1 MKPARKLSRPDL
13 PAHMLSVIA
22 SEFDDDL
29 RAAELFEQFLQ
40 QKDYSRVFAST
51 LVDVASGSS
60 REGWEIRRLAV
71 LMLEHQVLKIADHD
85 LDEFDFLLTRLRI
98 KPAAGVDVEI
108 NPSVLKEGFSTTD
121 FRSFVF
127 ELRRRLE
134 RLQRIHAR
142 IRGKRTSSDALTDF
156 IKLSQRDSK
165 LYLARYLFGPQEIL
179 DLILE
184 QVKVSGGLADMDLY
198 QPAYTEAATQRARK
212 RLPDFEARI
221 IDSLCRDG
229 RIYWVSDET
238 SSEINSLVEYP
249 LTTVV
254 LVIKLPG
261 SQIEFEIK
269 RAGLR
274 GPFSLG
280 VVYRRGGYEVPPP
293 HRIDGGSMQAFLR
306 HESWAA
312 SIMSGIYEAVHGE
325 EAPIPRYLSR
335 LSIRNIPVG
344 SGEANVLDYFTD
356 PRIFGGRFDDIQKAM
371 RESIAA
377 FKRENG
383 ANLPD
388 LPGSLGLTVLFIGQ
402 VVPCQAV
409 LAHTSSFRL
418 IRLVEY
424 LSADGPEKY
433 FNEGLKTDYTDA
445 DAMRLADELME
456 EILGVY
462 TPPDVKYRSYEQY
475 LKEAFDL
482 KENRQR
488 ADHNFISVARQIGR
502 FWGTMLAARGYSWGE
517 SFVTRNVGLRSMW
530 ENGEWRVKIIFMDH
544 DTLQFPDKG
553 EKNFY
558 PHATLWGMLTDEEY
572 IQGRWI
578 GAKSLRHEPD
588 CLETIYRVSK
598 AVSKQG
604 RAAFRDAVKEA
615 YAKTHDEMA
624 RNRGFEDFFNK
635 TFLER
640 IRDWDEVVSLYMKK
654 RGKSNS
660 WKTKARK
667 ILKRKGYNENMIER
681 FVTATEEFS
690 AFLERYDFLY

>member
-13 PAHMLSVIA
+13 PAHLSSVIA
-22 SEFDDDL
+22 NEFEDRL
-29 RAAELFEQFLQ
+29 LASELFEQFLN
-40 QKDYSRVFAST
+40 QKSYSRAFASRLIDT
-51 LVDVASGSS
+51 ARGSS

-71 LMLEHQVLKIADHD
+71 LMLEHQVLKISDDD
-85 LDEFDFLLTRLRI
+85 LDEFDFLLTRLRL
-98 KPAAGVDVEI
+98 KTAAKVEI
-108 NPSVLKEGFSTTD
+108 NQSVLKEGFSTTD
-121 FRSFVF
+121 FPAFVT
-127 ELRRRLE
+127 ELKRRLE

-142 IRGKRTSSDALTDF
+142 IRGRRTSSDALTEF
-156 IKLSQRDSK
+156 IKLSERDSK
-165 LYLARYLFGPQEIL
+165 LYLARHLFGPQEIV

-198 QPAYTEAATQRARK
+198 QAAHMDAAAERARS

-221 IDSLCRDG
+221 LDGLCRDG

-254 LVIKLPG
+254 LVVKPPG

-280 VVYRRGGYEVPPP
+280 VVYWRNGYTVPPP

-306 HESWAA
+306 HEFWAA
-312 SIMSGIYEAVHGE
+312 SIMSAIYELTHGE

-335 LSIRNIPVG
+335 QSIRNIPVG
-344 SGEANVLDYFTD
+344 DDEANVLDYFTD
-356 PRIFGGRFDDIQKAM
+356 PRIFGKRFEDIQKAM
-371 RESIAA
+371 RESIDA

-383 ANLPD
+383 SNMPD
-388 LPGSLGLTVLFIGQ
+388 LPGSLGLTVLFVGH

-409 LAHTSSFRL
+409 LTHTSSFRL

-424 LSADGPEKY
+424 LSSDGAEKY
-433 FNEGLKTDYTDA
+433 FKEGLKTDYTDS
-445 DAMRLADELME
+445 DAARLIDEVME
-456 EILGVY
+456 EILGLY
-462 TPPDVKYRSYEQY
+462 TPPDAKYHSYEQY
-475 LKEAFDL
+475 LAEAFEVA
-482 KENRQR
+482 ENRQR
-488 ADHNFISVARQIGR
+488 ADHNFISLMRQTGK

-517 SFVTRNVGLRSMW
+517 SFVSRNVGLRSTW

-544 DTLQFPDKG
+544 DTLQFP
-553 EKNFY
+553 ERKNKDFY
-558 PHATLWGMLTDEEY
+558 PQATLWGMRIDEEY
-572 IQGRWI
+572 VQGCWI
-578 GAKSLRHEPD
+578 RPRSLRHEPD
-588 CLETIYRVSK
+588 CLEEIYRVSQT
-598 AVSKQG
+598 VSKEG
-604 RAAFRDAVKEA
+604 RAALHTAMKAA
-615 YAKTHDEMA
+615 YLKTHDEMA
-624 RNRGFEDFFNK
+624 RNPRFQEFFHK

-640 IRDWDEVVSLYMKK
+640 IRDWDETVSLYMKK
-654 RGKSNS
+654 RKSGS

-667 ILKRKGYNENMIER
+667 LLSRKGYNDDMIER
-681 FVTATEEFS
+681 FVKAIEEYA